1 MPNSASDVTPNTTRN
16 RLLLGLPEAE
26 LERLSLRLERIRLPI
41 HTTVLMPGQDIE
53 SVLFLE
59 SGTVSMIVM
68 LEDGAQIE
76 VGLVGREGAVGLPV
90 ILGAT
95 TSPLEGVVQVESEVL
110 RLPASNL
117 QAALADAPSLF
128 GLLLRYFDAFHTQV
142 SLTAACNGRHQIEQ
156 RLARWILMTHDRVDG
171 DSFQMTQEF
180 LSHMIGVRRPGVT
193 LAVGVLQRAGL
204 VRHGRGM
211 MEVLDRPGLEAV
223 SCECY
228 ELARRRYTG
237 V

>member
-1 MPNSASDVTPNTTRN
+1 MA
-16 RLLLGLPEAE
+16 
-26 LERLSLRLERIRLPI
+26 RIRLPI
-41 HTTVLMPGQDIE
+41 NTTVLMPGQVIE
-53 SVLFLE
+53 NVLFPE

-76 VGLVGREGAVGLPV
+76 VGLVGREGAVGLPIV
-90 ILGAT
+90 LGAP

-110 RLPASNL
+110 QLPASNL
-117 QAALADAPSLF
+117 QAALADAPSLL
-128 GLLLRYFDAFHTQV
+128 GHLLRYFDAFHTQV

-171 DSFQMTQEF
+171 DEFAMTQEF

-204 VRHGRGM
+204 IRHGRGTM
-211 MEVLDRPGLEAV
+211 TVLDRSGLEAV

-228 ELARRRYTG
+228 DLVRRRYSDM
-237 V
+237 